1 MPDIAKKLLKDAFR
15 LKRTDIVNLHALT
28 STIALGANLPL
39 EANCNRSITGDAD
52 KIHISLNWQVKVKV
66 PLVAGMLEKHAEGEI
81 RKFSHLE
88 IQIVED
94 ELKKNLAV

>member
-1 MPDIAKKLLKDAFR
+1 
-15 LKRTDIVNLHALT
+15 
-28 STIALGANLPL
+28 
-39 EANCNRSITGDAD
+39 
-52 KIHISLNWQVKVKV
+52 
-66 PLVAGMLEKHAEGEI
+66 MLEKHAEGEI